1 MFTPNGVS
9 DTTSITKT
17 RIKNFFRSMRLRVFL
32 IVAAVTCA
40 IGCIV
45 SIVSFVA
52 SKSLAVESR
61 TVQVM
66 DYADKL
72 ITKMVNN
79 VYTAYPAQSTDINKE
94 LELVSSLYDGRIIV
108 TNSRLTVIYDS
119 YHFEE
124 GKTIVSSE
132 AIGALKGNSNEYRD
146 RSEDRIEL
154 CLPIRDISM
163 LSANTPAQNTANYSV
178 NTTVQGV
185 LIISFSVRDCAAS
198 SIRLRNIQM
207 FTGAILGLLVLVLG
221 IFAAKGITRP
231 LVKISQSLN
240 DTYDG
245 NPDEEMHISGFS
257 EMDDISDSYNKMLG
271 RMASIE
277 ESRQEFVSNV
287 SHELKTPLTSMKV
300 LSDSLIEQ
308 PDAPVELYR
317 EFMTDI
323 NAEVDRENKI
333 INDLLALV
341 KLDRKSGDMHIA
353 SVNINELLDLVVR
366 RIKPIAQAADVEIIY
381 ESYREV
387 LAEVDEVKLI
397 LAITN
402 LVENGIKY
410 NKEGGSV
417 TISLNADHK
426 FFMVTVTDTGIG
438 IPKAALDRIF
448 ERFYRVDK
456 MRSRQTGGTGL
467 GLAITKSV
475 VKMHHGSIKVE
486 STEGEGSTFMIK
498 IPLSYIPEV

>member
-32 IVAAVTCA
+32 ILAAVSCG

-45 SIVSFVA
+45 CIISFFA
-52 SKSLAVESR
+52 SRNLAIESR
-61 TVQVM
+61 KEQVL

-72 ITKMVNN
+72 ITKMVSN
-79 VYTAYPAQSTDINKE
+79 VYTAYPTQSTDINKE

-146 RSEDRIEL
+146 NRNKRIEL

-163 LSANTPAQNTANYSV
+163 LSNSPAQSASNYSV
-178 NTTVQGV
+178 NSLVQGV
-185 LIISFSVRDCAAS
+185 LIISFSTQDCVAS
-198 SIRLRNIQM
+198 SVRLRNIQL
-207 FTGAILGLLVLVLG
+207 FSGGILSLLVLTLG

-231 LVKISQSLN
+231 LLKINQSLN
-240 DTYDG
+240 NTYDG
-245 NPDEEMHISGFS
+245 GPDEEMHISGFS

-353 SVNINELLDLVVR
+353 SVNINELLDLVIR
-366 RIKPIAQAADVEIIY
+366 RIKPIAQAANVEIIF
-381 ESYREV
+381 ESYREI

-397 LAITN
+397 LAVTN

-417 TISLNADHK
+417 TISLNSDHK
-426 FFMVTVTDTGIG
+426 FFMITVTDTGIG
-438 IPKAALDRIF
+438 IPKAALERIF
-448 ERFYRVDK
+448 DRFYRVDK

>member
-9 DTTSITKT
+9 DTTSITK
-17 RIKNFFRSMRLRVFL
+17 IKNFFRSMRLRVFL
-32 IVAAVTCA
+32 IIAAACFS

-45 SIVSFVA
+45 CIISFIA
-52 SKSLAVESR
+52 SRNLAIEDR
-61 TVQVM
+61 KAQVL

-72 ITKMVNN
+72 ITKMVSN
-79 VYTAYPAQSTDINKE
+79 VYTAYPSQSTDINKE

-108 TNSRLTVIYDS
+108 TNSRLSVIYDS

-124 GKTIVSSE
+124 GKTIVSLE
-132 AIGALKGNSNEYRD
+132 AIGALKGNSNEFRD
-146 RSEDRIEL
+146 KKVNRIEL
-154 CLPIRDISM
+154 CLPIRDIASQAA
-163 LSANTPAQNTANYSV
+163 ANNSQTISNYSV
-178 NTTVQGV
+178 NPAVQGV
-185 LIISFSVRDCAAS
+185 LIISFSTQDCISS
-198 SIRLRNIQM
+198 SIRLRNIL
-207 FTGAILGLLVLVLG
+207 FFSGGILLLGVLLYAV
-221 IFAAKGITRP
+221 FAAKGITRP
-231 LVKISQSLN
+231 LVKINQSIN
-240 DTYDG
+240 NTYEG
-245 NPDEEMHISGFS
+245 GPDEEMHISGFS
-257 EMDDISDSYNKMLG
+257 EMDDISASYNKMLG

-353 SVNINELLDLVVR
+353 SVNINELLDLVIK
-366 RIKPIAQAADVEIIY
+366 RIKPIAQAANVEIIL
-381 ESYREV
+381 ETYREI

-426 FFMVTVTDTGIG
+426 YFMITVTDTGIG
-438 IPKAALDRIF
+438 IPKAALDHIF
-448 ERFYRVDK
+448 DRFYRVDK

-475 VKMHHGSIKVE
+475 VKMHHGTVKVE
-486 STEGEGSTFMIK
+486 SAEGEGSTFMIK

>member
-1 MFTPNGVS
+1 
-9 DTTSITKT
+9 
-17 RIKNFFRSMRLRVFL
+17 
-32 IVAAVTCA
+32 
-40 IGCIV
+40 
-45 SIVSFVA
+45 
-52 SKSLAVESR
+52 
-61 TVQVM
+61 
-66 DYADKL
+66 
-72 ITKMVNN
+72 
-79 VYTAYPAQSTDINKE
+79 
-94 LELVSSLYDGRIIV
+94 
-108 TNSRLTVIYDS
+108 
-119 YHFEE
+119 
-124 GKTIVSSE
+124 
-132 AIGALKGNSNEYRD
+132 
-146 RSEDRIEL
+146 
-154 CLPIRDISM
+154 
-163 LSANTPAQNTANYSV
+163 
-178 NTTVQGV
+178 
-185 LIISFSVRDCAAS
+185 
-198 SIRLRNIQM
+198 
-207 FTGAILGLLVLVLG
+207 
-221 IFAAKGITRP
+221 
-231 LVKISQSLN
+231 
-240 DTYDG
+240 
-245 NPDEEMHISGFS
+245 
-257 EMDDISDSYNKMLG
+257 LG

-353 SVNINELLDLVVR
+353 SVNINELLDLVIR

-387 LAEVDEVKLI
+387 LAEVDEVKLT

-426 FFMVTVTDTGIG
+426 FFMITVSDTGIG

-448 ERFYRVDK
+448 DRFYRVDK

-475 VKMHHGSIKVE
+475 VKMHHGSIKVD
-486 STEGEGSTFMIK
+486 SSEGEGSTFMIK